1 MEATLSQTLSVQ
13 MTGLKSIIKFNAEDC
28 MEIGGHTYVQLNPSI
43 SGLCHMIVEDNGEKC
58 LDDIKFGSHYSCAH
72 STGLLELM
80 KLRNKAQI
88 KELMESDGD
97 QCTLFDSK
105 EDNKPRIS
113 HAEKRKLRLR
123 LEPDSIKA
131 TICIEGEMHKVDVL
145 RPVHG
150 RDRLWVL
157 YESANIGAI
166 ITFLRAMP
174 FGEKQS
180 QLELPDGVK
189 NVHERKNGFIAKKR
203 ASDGKVKY
211 TFTNDLEQAAV
222 IVLNGD

>member
-1 MEATLSQTLSVQ
+1 MEAKLSRTLSVQ
-13 MTGLKSIIKFNAEDC
+13 MSGLKSRILFNAEDC
-28 MEIGGHTYVQLNPSI
+28 MEINGNMYVQLKPSI
-43 SGLCHMIVEDNGEKC
+43 SGLCYIIAENNDDMSV
-58 LDDIKFGSHYSCAH
+58 DDIKVNGHYSCAH

-113 HAEKRKLRLR
+113 HAEKRKLRLK
-123 LEPDSIKA
+123 PDSIKV
-131 TICIEGEMHKVDVL
+131 TICIEGEMHEVDVL
-145 RPVHG
+145 RPVHA

-166 ITFLRAMP
+166 ISFLRAMP
-174 FGEKQS
+174 FGE
-180 QLELPDGVK
+180 
-189 NVHERKNGFIAKKR
+189 
-203 ASDGKVKY
+203 
-211 TFTNDLEQAAV
+211 
-222 IVLNGD
+222 

>member
-1 MEATLSQTLSVQ
+1 MEATLSGTLNVQ
-13 MTGLKSIIKFNAEDC
+13 MPDLKNIIKFNAEDC
-28 MEIGGHTYVQLNPSI
+28 MEIGGNMYVQLRPSI
-43 SGLCHMIVEDNGEKC
+43 SGLCYMIAENNGEMGV
-58 LDDIKFGSHYSCAH
+58 DDIKVNGHYSCAH
-72 STGLLELM
+72 STGLLELL

-123 LEPDSIKA
+123 LEPDSIKV

-166 ITFLRAMP
+166 ITFLRSMP
-174 FGEKQS
+174 FGEKQ
-180 QLELPDGVK
+180 
-189 NVHERKNGFIAKKR
+189 
-203 ASDGKVKY
+203 
-211 TFTNDLEQAAV
+211 TNLEQATL
-222 IVLNGD
+222 IVNDGDEIH